1 MLDGAIMQA
10 FISLTVLVL
19 ALSIILLTIKKY
31 AKKNKKNSQQKHN
44 IQILSKTSI
53 LPKSHLFVV
62 QADDKTLLLG
72 AGDNGVN
79 LIADLSEHGNEDA
92 LERYKPSSRTYKLPT
107 SVNRVALDRRR
118 NMPSN
123 LKSAEAPRASRKQP
137 YELSDEELAK
147 SLSFSTFLKSAF
159 TKEN

>member
-1 MLDGAIMQA
+1 MLDGAILQV
-10 FISLTVLVL
+10 FISLTVLVV
-19 ALSIILLTIKKY
+19 ALSGILLTIKKY

-44 IQILSKTSI
+44 IEILSKTSI

-72 AGDNGVN
+72 AGENGVN
-79 LIADLSEHGNEDA
+79 LIADLSESSHEDA
-92 LERYKPSSRTYKLPT
+92 LERYKPSSTTYKLPT

-123 LKSAEAPRASRKQP
+123 LKSEAPRAARKQP

-159 TKEN
+159 SKEN